1 MALTQSARL
10 PGPDPSWDDEV
21 VPALRKRN
29 VMPDHRRL
37 ALNELCPGLET
48 ESRTLSRR
56 LSGMSLITDAHYVQ
70 TFSSLANAPAH
81 DTVPQYTRKSED
93 TRPRN
98 LQVSALP
105 SSSRAVPV
113 NSLKKPVVR
122 SRTLSQPFS
131 NVASA
136 NARLSASEVPNGSA
150 RPSDPRPTR
159 IPKVSRPTLPTL
171 PSSPP
176 TNHVNGFGQLVSHV
190 SGSVNGVH
198 SDPLTSREHN
208 IPSLSSLGGLSRQ
221 VSGILDE
228 PPPFPTG
235 SVSSMTKSQHN
246 QQVDDVP
253 SRLSTDSEERPFE
266 HWYRGEISRNGGVG
280 ELRVV
285 RRQEMLDI
293 ATYGHTIAKRQ
304 IESTMRTTTMATTDD
319 GRWRRKRGGSVGE
332 IGRPERDSLYM
343 DEEHMD
349 HMGRVL
355 DENPPTDLDGEDES
369 DAQSTRGGHLASST
383 RQGSSL
389 TSSHQIDVSGAS
401 EPPLHS
407 SQDSSSSS
415 RTLTASNN
423 PSTNRRNGSSR
434 IPSPPRRSTEA
445 RPTTPVQH
453 VKRGAS
459 EQDSSVKSTPSAPST
474 PRARRLQVKE
484 APTPSAH
491 RRAVSPTP
499 SVKKPKPNGAK
510 NSRSK
515 VKAKKETSAEDK
527 RRSVATYPLSNG
539 EGDMAYAIP
548 TWTQPKPREG
558 NWDEVSDL
566 LLFTDLPN

>member
-1 MALTQSARL
+1 
-10 PGPDPSWDDEV
+10 
-21 VPALRKRN
+21 
-29 VMPDHRRL
+29 
-37 ALNELCPGLET
+37 
-48 ESRTLSRR
+48 
-56 LSGMSLITDAHYVQ
+56 MSLITDAHYVQ

-81 DTVPQYTRKSED
+81 DTVPQYTRNSED
-93 TRPRN
+93 TRPLN
-98 LQVSALP
+98 LQTSALP

-131 NVASA
+131 NVASP
-136 NARLSASEVPNGSA
+136 NTRPRPNGVPNDSA

-159 IPKVSRPTLPTL
+159 IPKVSRPTLSTL

-198 SDPLTSREHN
+198 SDPLTFREHT

-235 SVSSMTKSQHN
+235 SVSSRSQYN
-246 QQVDDVP
+246 QQLDDVP
-253 SRLSTDSEERPFE
+253 PRLSTDSEERPFE

-304 IESTMRTTTMATTDD
+304 LEATTRTTTMATTDD
-319 GRWRRKRGGSVGE
+319 GRWRRKRAGSVGE
-332 IGRPERDSLYM
+332 IGRPDRDSLCM

-355 DENPPTDLDGEDES
+355 DEDPPTDLDGEDES
-369 DAQSTRGGHLASST
+369 DAQSTRDHLASST
-383 RQGSSL
+383 RQEPSL
-389 TSSHQIDVSGAS
+389 TSSHQIGDISVAS

-415 RTLTASNN
+415 RTLTAGSN
-423 PSTNRRNGSSR
+423 PSTIRQNGSSR

-445 RPTTPVQH
+445 RPTTPVQY
-453 VKRGAS
+453 VKRGAN
-459 EQDSSVKSTPSAPST
+459 EPDSSVKSIPSAPST
-474 PRARRLQVKE
+474 PRARRQQAKE

-491 RRAVSPTP
+491 KRAVSPT
-499 SVKKPKPNGAK
+499 SAVKKPKPNGAK
-510 NSRSK
+510 NAHSK

-566 LLFTDLPN
+566 LLFPDLPIDLNQRLYYPSLHGKKVWTTNMSRVMVVRNRRGS

>member
-1 MALTQSARL
+1 
-10 PGPDPSWDDEV
+10 
-21 VPALRKRN
+21 
-29 VMPDHRRL
+29 
-37 ALNELCPGLET
+37 
-48 ESRTLSRR
+48 
-56 LSGMSLITDAHYVQ
+56 MSLISDARYVQ
-70 TFSSLANAPAH
+70 TFSSLTNSPAH
-81 DTVPQYTRKSED
+81 DTVPQYTRNSED

-98 LQVSALP
+98 LQASALP
-105 SSSRAVPV
+105 SSSRAAPV
-113 NSLKKPVVR
+113 NTLKKPVVR

-131 NVASA
+131 NVPGA
-136 NARLSASEVPNGSA
+136 NARLRESGVPNDSA
-150 RPSDPRPTR
+150 RPSDARPTR
-159 IPKVSRPTLPTL
+159 IPKVSRPTL

-198 SDPLTSREHN
+198 PDPLTSREHT

-235 SVSSMTKSQHN
+235 SVSSVAKSQHN
-246 QQVDDVP
+246 QQLDDVP
-253 SRLSTDSEERPFE
+253 PRLSTDSEERPFE

-304 IESTMRTTTMATTDD
+304 IEATMRTTTMATTDD
-319 GRWRRKRGGSVGE
+319 GRWRRKRAGSVGE
-332 IGRPERDSLYM
+332 IGRPDRDSLYM

-355 DENPPTDLDGEDES
+355 DEDPPTDLDNES
-369 DAQSTRGGHLASST
+369 DAQSTRDHLASST

-389 TSSHQIDVSGAS
+389 SSSHQIGDPSVAS

-423 PSTNRRNGSSR
+423 PSTNRQNGTSR

-445 RPTTPVQH
+445 RPTTPVQN
-453 VKRGAS
+453 
-459 EQDSSVKSTPSAPST
+459 VKSTPSAPST
-474 PRARRLQVKE
+474 PRARRQQAKE

-491 RRAVSPTP
+491 KRAVSPTS
-499 SVKKPKPNGAK
+499 SVKKPKPNAAK
-510 NSRSK
+510 NTRSK

-527 RRSVATYPLSNG
+527 RRSVATYPLSKG

-548 TWTQPKPREG
+548 TWTQPKQREG
-558 NWDEVSDL
+558 NWDEASDL
-566 LLFTDLPN
+566 LLFTDLPIDLIQRLYYPSLQGKKVWTTNMSRLMVVPSRRGL